1 MNAWSHAFTPPYA
14 IMVWCL
20 LKHRN
25 NFAFTVVVADN
36 MYITQQTYIMYA
48 WTFWSFN
55 IGTRPYVNSLYVL
68 VVYSQCDNNN
78 DDDPA
83 DDYDDGMMIELCPPI
98 L

>member
-1 MNAWSHAFTPPYA
+1 
-14 IMVWCL
+14 
-20 LKHRN
+20 
-25 NFAFTVVVADN
+25 
-36 MYITQQTYIMYA
+36 MYA